1 MNDQID
7 IPFVAINN
15 VGLEVK
21 NVTKS
26 YDNKRVLNN
35 VSVNLNR
42 GEYIDFYGKVE
53 NFEEDMNY
61 VASKIGLEIQNI
73 PWKNKAVKKD
83 YREYYNN
90 ETIKIVEEIY
100 QKDIEAF
107 GYTFDGQK

>member
-1 MNDQID
+1 MKRWKGYKNHTFEEFAKAMLERGVNDID
-7 IPFVAINN
+7 RHSR
-15 VGLEVK
+15 LQ
-21 NVTKS
+21 
-26 YDNKRVLNN
+26 YL
-35 VSVNLNR
+35 NLNR